1 MNPVKNFSEYVEEGA
16 VKKQYA
22 DLSRAKFLA
31 KESEKSYSF
40 ILKIIKSI
48 GINDDNANSII
59 KLSYDTI
66 MELIRAEM
74 LTHGYNAIGLGAH
87 QTEVAYMRE
96 IGFSENDVQ
105 FADQLRY
112 FRNAMMYY
120 GKILDKE
127 YAEKVLEFTHK
138 AYPKIKSLLK

>member
-1 MNPVKNFSEYVEEGA
+1 MNPVKNFSDYVEEGT

-40 ILKIIKSI
+40 ILKIIRSI

-66 MELIRAEM
+66 IELIRAEM
-74 LTHGYNAIGLGAH
+74 LTHGYNSIGFGAH
-87 QTEVAYMRE
+87 QAEVAYMRE
-96 IGFSENDVQ
+96 IGFSENDIQ
-105 FADQLRY
+105 FTDQLRY

-120 GKILDKE
+120 GKVLDKE
-127 YAEKVLEFTHK
+127 YAEKVLEFMNK
-138 AYPKIKSLLK
+138 AYSKLKGMLE

>member
-1 MNPVKNFSEYVEEGA
+1 MNPVKNFSEYVEEGV
-16 VKKQYA
+16 VKKQYP
-22 DLSRAKFLA
+22 DLSRSKFLV

-59 KLSYDTI
+59 KLSYDTV

-105 FADQLRY
+105 FADRLRY

-120 GKILDKE
+120 GKMLDKE

>member
-1 MNPVKNFSEYVEEGA
+1 MNPIKNFSEYLKEGL

-40 ILKIIKSI
+40 ILKIIKSM

-74 LTHGYNAIGLGAH
+74 LTHGYNSIGLGAH
-87 QTEVAYMRE
+87 QAEVAYMRE

-112 FRNAMMYY
+112 FRNAIMYY

-127 YAEKVLEFTHK
+127 YAEKVLEFVNK
-138 AYPKIKSLLK
+138 AYPKLINLLK

>member
-1 MNPVKNFSEYVEEGA
+1 MNLVKNFSEYVEEGL

-40 ILKIIKSI
+40 IQKIIKSI
-48 GINDDNANSII
+48 GINEDNANSII

-96 IGFSENDVQ
+96 IGFSENEIGRAHV
-105 FADQLRY
+105 
-112 FRNAMMYY
+112 
-120 GKILDKE
+120 
-127 YAEKVLEFTHK
+127 
-138 AYPKIKSLLK
+138 

>member
-1 MNPVKNFSEYVEEGA
+1 MRISDWSSDVCSS
-16 VKKQYA
+16 
-22 DLSRAKFLA
+22 D
-31 KESEKSYSF
+31 
-40 ILKIIKSI
+40 LKIIKSM
-48 GINDDNANSII
+48 GINDDNANSVI

-66 MELIRAEM
+66 IELIRAEM

-87 QTEVAYMRE
+87 QTEIAYMRE